1 MFSMWFFLFRL
12 FLFFCCASLAFHFL
26 TKKYLNPYRLYLI
39 FGKKGSGKSTYLTKL
54 AVKYLKRGWNVYS
67 NMPDLTVPGTRLID
81 IDDLGEFVPEANSLL
96 LVDEVGMIWD
106 NRNFKNFKP
115 AVRDF
120 FKLQRHYKVIVYL
133 ASQSFDVDK
142 KIRDLTDGM
151 YLQQNVA
158 RCWTIGRKIRRQ
170 VTLTEPVGDMESKIT
185 ESLKW
190 CPFWDW
196 TFTFIPHWSKLFD
209 SRIIPDMPYLEYQ
222 EVEAPEFEDAAD
234 DSIPKR
240 PSQALRLLNKL
251 QKKQGGSD

>member
-1 MFSMWFFLFRL
+1 M
-12 FLFFCCASLAFHFL
+12 
-26 TKKYLNPYRLYLI
+26 
-39 FGKKGSGKSTYLTKL
+39 
-54 AVKYLKRGWNVYS
+54 
-67 NMPDLTVPGTRLID
+67 
-81 IDDLGEFVPEANSLL
+81 
-96 LVDEVGMIWD
+96 
-106 NRNFKNFKP
+106 
-115 AVRDF
+115 
-120 FKLQRHYKVIVYL
+120 IVYL

-209 SRIIPDMPYLEYQ
+209 SRIIPDMPYLQFQ
-222 EVEAPEFEDAAD
+222 EVEAPEFDDAAAAD
-234 DSIPKR
+234 DSIPKK
-240 PSQALRLLNKL
+240 PWQALRL
-251 QKKQGGSD
+251 

>member
-12 FLFFCCASLAFHFL
+12 FLLFCFASLAFHFL

-54 AVKYLKRGWNVYS
+54 ACKYLKKGWTVYS
-67 NMPDLTVPGTRLID
+67 NMPDLTVPGTRYID
-81 IDDLGEFVPEANSLL
+81 IEELGDFVPEANSLL

-115 AVRDF
+115 SVRDF

-158 RCWTIGRKIRRQ
+158 RVWTIGRKIRRQ

-196 TFTFIPHWSKLFD
+196 TFTFIPAWAGKFD
-209 SRIIPDMPYLEYQ
+209 SRVIPEKPYLSYTAVPDPEY
-222 EVEAPEFEDAAD
+222 EDP
-234 DSIPKR
+234 IPKSPNR
-240 PSQALRLLNKL
+240 ALGKL
-251 QKKQGGSD
+251 RSVFRKDS